1 MKDITLIYKIIIF
14 LSIILKDKKKNI
26 RNFKTIKN
34 NKNLKKY
41 TVVKMSKIYNNNN
54 NYFKIKIRYKMKIV
68 ITKVAVSTK
77 INLLKNKK

>member
-1 MKDITLIYKIIIF
+1 MKDITQIYKIIIF
-14 LSIILKDKKKNI
+14 LNIILKDKKKNT

-41 TVVKMSKIYNNNN
+41 IVVKMIKIYNNNN

-68 ITKVAVSTK
+68 IMKVAVLIK